1 MRDGIGTATIVGT
14 PPPGGAWAPVEG
26 EEARDLLQRTFSE
39 DADAQA
45 RLAEASR
52 AILSRCAEPGG
63 AFRDDAGLAI
73 GYVQSGK
80 TLSFTT
86 VAALARDNSYAMVI
100 LLGGTSKYLLEQTE
114 GRLIDDLALNEK
126 RTWLHVLGPRQGIM
140 PSQRAADVQTLQATL
155 DEWSDNDLDVE
166 DRRTVIVTVMK
177 HAGNLRLL
185 AGMVEKLKLP
195 PAPVLIIDDEADQAS
210 LDGNAGSPRKS
221 EVTKTYAAIADVRS
235 AVSSSGG
242 SHTYL
247 QYTATPQANLLIE
260 IDDALS
266 PSFVQILEPGEA
278 YVGGEELFIDKE
290 GDHIRRIPI
299 GEVDAALNARG
310 GPPET
315 LRDALASFLVGI
327 AADYRSGLVRKPR
340 ANRSMLIHPS
350 RLTGDHSQ
358 LREWVERMKVDWCD
372 LLLEDA
378 ASTAPEKREDLLGL
392 LLRARDD
399 LARTDTSM
407 PPLDDLVPLM
417 RRALTRT
424 EVLELN
430 KGAPP
435 VPWSRH
441 FSFILIGGQAIER
454 GFTVEGLTTTHLA
467 RSVGEGLAD
476 SIQQR
481 ARFFGYKRDYLGH
494 VRIWVDD
501 ETRDMFKGYSRHE
514 QDLRSAEADRG
525 KGPPIAGLAARV
537 PPRPWHEGD
546 ARDGPEKDAEA
557 AAPLGQVADPR
568 QANPVR
574 NEPDEEPG
582 RA

>member
-1 MRDGIGTATIVGT
+1 
-14 PPPGGAWAPVEG
+14 
-26 EEARDLLQRTFSE
+26 
-39 DADAQA
+39 
-45 RLAEASR
+45 
-52 AILSRCAEPGG
+52 
-63 AFRDDAGLAI
+63 
-73 GYVQSGK
+73 
-80 TLSFTT
+80 
-86 VAALARDNSYAMVI
+86 MVI

-126 RTWLHVLGPRQGIM
+126 RTWLHVLGPRQGIR
-140 PSQRAADVQTLQATL
+140 PSQRMADVQTMQATL
-155 DEWSDNDLDVE
+155 DEWSDDDLDVE

-185 AGMVEKLKLP
+185 AGMIEKLKLP
-195 PAPVLIIDDEADQAS
+195 PVPILIIDDEADQAS

-278 YVGGEELFIDKE
+278 YVGGKELFIDKE
-290 GDHIRRIPI
+290 GNHIRRIPT
-299 GEVDAALNARG
+299 GEVDAALDARG
-310 GPPET
+310 GPPGT

-327 AADYRSGLVRKPR
+327 AADYRSGLARKPR

-378 ASTAPEKREDLLGL
+378 ASTAPEEREDLLGL

-399 LARTDTSM
+399 LERTDASM
-407 PPLDDLVPLM
+407 PPFDDLVPLM
-417 RRALTRT
+417 RRALKRT

-454 GFTVEGLTTTHLA
+454 GFTVEGLTHDAPRAQRRSEA
-467 RSVGEGLAD
+467 RGLDPAA
-476 SIQQR
+476 R
-481 ARFFGYKRDYLGH
+481 A
-494 VRIWVDD
+494 V
-501 ETRDMFKGYSRHE
+501 
-514 QDLRSAEADRG
+514 LRLQ
-525 KGPPIAGLAARV
+525 AGL
-537 PPRPWHEGD
+537 PWPCPHLGRRRD
-546 ARDGPEKDAEA
+546 ARH
-557 AAPLGQVADPR
+557 V
-568 QANPVR
+568 
-574 NEPDEEPG
+574 
-582 RA
+582 